1 MSTQPAE
8 VNVAPT
14 ATWPQTAVSPR
25 QSRKAWARQGA
36 LAILDQGLMSG
47 SNFVLSILLARWL
60 APYQYGAYAVAFSIF
75 LFLVQ
80 FHQAAILEPMSVF
93 GGGAMRSRL
102 KAYLADLLWLHLA
115 VSGMIAAVLLVLAFL
130 PRVFHGQD
138 MRITLLVMA
147 PAVPCIL
154 LFWLTRR
161 ACYLEHAP
169 GLASTGSLLY
179 SAIILISV
187 FVAYEIGRLSSPTA
201 FVLMGAGALITSIV
215 QLVRLKPALTW
226 RPHPFS
232 AKAVWRKHFAYG
244 RWANAS
250 AIFIWITSSFYYP
263 LLGKFGG
270 LEDAAELRALLN
282 FSLPVV
288 QSVTAIALL
297 VQPRISRAAHE
308 QGGNSVMRWS
318 VRMTKLYALGA
329 SLYWLP
335 IFLFRDR
342 LVELLY
348 RGNYPGIARL
358 IPVIAFASIVTSAS
372 SGIANGLRAIELPS
386 AVAYMFGMSGVVT
399 IVVGTPMTL
408 RFGVNGAMWTWA
420 VATSIGFIFGLV
432 IMARRLR
439 G

>member
-1 MSTQPAE
+1 
-8 VNVAPT
+8 
-14 ATWPQTAVSPR
+14 
-25 QSRKAWARQGA
+25 
-36 LAILDQGLMSG
+36 MSG

-102 KAYLADLLWLHLA
+102 KAYLGDLLWLHVA
-115 VSGMIAAVLLVLAFL
+115 VSGMIAAVLCGLAFL

-138 MRITLLVMA
+138 MRMTLLVMV

-161 ACYLEHAP
+161 ACYLEHSP

-179 SAIILISV
+179 SVVLLGSV
-187 FVAYEIGRLSSPTA
+187 FVAYEVGRLSAPTA
-201 FVLMGAGALITSIV
+201 FILMGAGALITSLV
-215 QLVRLKPALTW
+215 QLIRLQPALTW
-226 RPHPFS
+226 WPHS
-232 AKAVWRKHFAYG
+232 ARAVWRKHFAYG

-297 VQPRISRAAHE
+297 VQPRISRVAHE
-308 QGGNSVMRWS
+308 EGASGVLRWS
-318 VRMTKLYALGA
+318 MRMMKLYAFGA
-329 SLYWLP
+329 CLYWLP

-342 LVELLY
+342 LAEVLY
-348 RGNYPGIARL
+348 RGNYPDIAPL
-358 IPVIAFASIVTSAS
+358 IPVVAFASIVTSAS

-386 AVAYMFGMSGVVT
+386 AVAYMFGMSSVVT
-399 IVVGTPMTL
+399 IVVGTPLTL
-408 RFGVNGAMWTWA
+408 RFGLNGAMWTWA
-420 VATSIGFIFGLV
+420 AATSIGFIFGLV